1 MDRESDL
8 ITKLVPRTAP
18 AHSPALGVLQPMASS
33 ETTLIEFPCAFP
45 IKVMGLSGQ
54 DFDTLV
60 AEIVRRHVT
69 EIADGAVRVK
79 PSREGKFVSLTV
91 TVWVETKQQLDGLYT
106 ELSGHERVLM
116 VL

>member
-1 MDRESDL
+1 MVRPHRAASGD
-8 ITKLVPRTAP
+8 P
-18 AHSPALGVLQPMASS
+18 QPMASS
-33 ETTLIEFPCAFP
+33 ESLIEFPCEFP
-45 IKVMGLSGQ
+45 LKVMGLSGQ

-60 AEIVRRHVT
+60 VEIVRRHVT
-69 EIADGAVRVK
+69 EIDDGAVRVK

-91 TVWVETKQQLDGLYT
+91 TVWVETKQQLEGLYT